1 MSQNQELVSF
11 PFKPYLA
18 KYLFHV
24 AKNEVIET
32 EEALYK
38 HLDINLKNPDA
49 RFIRI
54 MMERKTIPGI
64 QTFPSK
70 GFRFTVRIPKYSKE
84 HYNIIEDSRTKA
96 ILIDEETAELI
107 HDHYDAKFRD
117 HFCAFVAGAIH
128 GSGYSRKSMTEAV
141 TFFMDEY
148 QLDKKDPDYSF
159 DRLVKLFKRK
169 NMPLKGIIY
178 GKNSG

>member
-54 MMERKTIPGI
+54 MMERKSVPGL
-64 QTFPSK
+64 QSVPTK
-70 GFRFTVRIPKYSKE
+70 GFRFTVRIPKQARNHTQYV
-84 HYNIIEDSRTKA
+84 EDSRTKA
-96 ILIDEETAELI
+96 IHIDEEMAELI

-128 GSGYSRKSMTEAV
+128 GSGYSRKSMTKAV

-148 QLDKKDPDYSF
+148 NLDKKDPDYSF
-159 DRLVKLFKRK
+159 ERLVKLFKRK
-169 NMPLKGIIY
+169 NMPLKGSIY
-178 GKNSG
+178 AKNSG